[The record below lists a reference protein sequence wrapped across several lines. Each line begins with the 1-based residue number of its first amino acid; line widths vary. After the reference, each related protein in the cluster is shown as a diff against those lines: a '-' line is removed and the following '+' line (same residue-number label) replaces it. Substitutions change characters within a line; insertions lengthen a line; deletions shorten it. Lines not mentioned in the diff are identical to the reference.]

1 MMTKVMMNTRSKEKT
16 EEISHPKPDE
26 KQTVCLN
33 KGGGRYFLIHRLS
46 QMKKRNPSKEMRN
59 RMKEIDR
66 LMLYSV

>member
-1 MMTKVMMNTRSKEKT
+1 MLTKEKT
-16 EEISHPKPDE
+16 ETGSNAQPIE
-26 KQTVCLN
+26 KQAVCLN

-46 QMKKRNPSKEMRN
+46 QMKKRNPNKEIRN

>member
-1 MMTKVMMNTRSKEKT
+1 MLTKEKT
-16 EEISHPKPDE
+16 ARVSNGKIE
-26 KQTVCLN
+26 KQAVCLK

-46 QMKKRNPSKEMRN
+46 QMKKRNPNKEIQN

>member
-1 MMTKVMMNTRSKEKT
+1 MVKEKT
-16 EEISHPKPDE
+16 ATASNAKPVE
-26 KQTVCLN
+26 KQAVCMK

-46 QMKKRNPSKEMRN
+46 QMKKRNPNKEIQN